1 MKIKYIGKGSFKFR
15 DLQIQFLSGVEV
27 EVADSIV
34 VQYGLL
40 KKRNE
45 HGVLIFQTVEEK
57 SLVAPDSISIH
68 GVNRE
73 ARQKK
78 LDEQTRIKIDL
89 LKKGANLKSEDNA
102 LKVAESRKARKEAKE
117 AEGEAPEL
125 PVKPIKR
132 NTLPT
137 VQSSSEASE
146 TSKKPSLRDR
156 LPKKSK

>member
-15 DLQIQFLSGVEV
+15 DLQIQFFSGVEV

-34 VQYGLL
+34 AQYGLL

-45 HGVLIFQTVEEK
+45 HGAFIFQTVEEK
-57 SLVAPDSISIH
+57 SVVAPDSITLH

-78 LDEQTRIKIDL
+78 LDEQTKVKIDL
-89 LKKGANLKSEDNA
+89 MKKGANLKSDDNA
-102 LKVAESRKARKEAKE
+102 LKVAEARKARKEAKE
-117 AEGEAPEL
+117 AEGEASEF
-125 PVKPIKR
+125 PVKPVKR
-132 NTLPT
+132 NTLP
-137 VQSSSEASE
+137 VAQSSTEASE
-146 TSKKPSLRDR
+146 TTKKPSLRDR